1 MKDFWYY
8 YLRSMRLYYC
18 FVTGTATLAGCIA
31 ARGVKSV
38 HLPFWDW
45 RDAVVL
51 IIGFLAWG
59 VNQVVSDWFDRKE
72 DALNAPHRP
81 MVSGKLAPRPALIL
95 SGSLMAL
102 FAVMAY
108 LVSPVSLLILIVG
121 GLLNLLYSQLKWI
134 PVLNTLIYGAAITCC
149 TFFGLS
155 AHCDLMGNG
164 GHWILPVLCFWG
176 LPPHIL
182 MCHNSYFKD
191 IEGDRAAG
199 LRTLPALF
207 PRFSWWLGMILSAG
221 WTLFLALIPEITL
234 LREAGKLFRIGFN
247 WYPLIRVL
255 TLFGFLCMMLYL
267 TLRLFVSLHK
277 KEYHPATR
285 LNCQL
290 CVAWLFAAPGMFYR
304 PLWLTGAFVSV
315 LLIEILYRWYPD
327 EKE

>member
-1 MKDFWYY
+1 MRQFLHY

-18 FVTGTATLAGCIA
+18 FVTGTATLAGCVA

-81 MVSGKLAPRPALIL
+81 MVTGELAPRPALIL

-121 GLLNLLYSQLKWI
+121 GLLNLLYSLLKWV
-134 PVLNTLIYGAAITCC
+134 PVLDTLIYATAITCC

-164 GHWILPVLCFWG
+164 GHWILPVLCFWSTFLLYSMMFSPG
-176 LPPHIL
+176 SHSLP
-182 MCHNSYFKD
+182 
-191 IEGDRAAG
+191 ER
-199 LRTLPALF
+199 
-207 PRFSWWLGMILSAG
+207 
-221 WTLFLALIPEITL
+221 L
-234 LREAGKLFRIGFN
+234 L
-247 WYPLIRVL
+247 
-255 TLFGFLCMMLYL
+255 LFGFLLMMVYL
-267 TLRLFVSLHK
+267 TCQLFRRLWK
-277 KEYHPATR
+277 KECHAATR

-290 CVAWLFAAPGMFYR
+290 CVTWLWMIPSAFSPYWLIGMF
-304 PLWLTGAFVSV
+304 ASV

>member
-18 FVTGTATLAGCIA
+18 FVTGTATLVGCIA

-45 RDAVVL
+45 CDAAVIV
-51 IIGFLAWG
+51 IGFLAWG
-59 VNQVVSDWFDRKE
+59 VNQIVSDWFDRKE

-81 MVSGKLAPRPALIL
+81 MVTGELPLRPALIL
-95 SGSLMAL
+95 STSLMAL
-102 FAVMAY
+102 FAVTAY

-121 GLLNLLYSQLKWI
+121 GLLNMLYSLLKWV
-134 PVLNTLIYGAAITCC
+134 PVLDTLIYGAAITCC
-149 TFFGLS
+149 SFFGLS

-164 GHWILPVLCFWG
+164 GHWILPVLCIWC
-176 LPPHIL
+176 LPPHVL

-199 LRTLPALF
+199 LRTLPVLF
-207 PRFSWWLGMILSAG
+207 PRFSLWLGMILSGG
-221 WTLFLALIPEITL
+221 WTLQSAFLLYSMMFSPRSQQSLTEWL
-234 LREAGKLFRIGFN
+234 L
-247 WYPLIRVL
+247 
-255 TLFGFLCMMLYL
+255 LFGFPLMMVYL
-267 TLRLFVSLHK
+267 TFQLFRHLWK
-277 KEYHPATR
+277 KDYHSATR

-290 CVAWLFAAPGMFYR
+290 CVAWLWLIPTAFSPYWLIGM
-304 PLWLTGAFVSV
+304 LASV
-315 LLIEILYRWYPD
+315 LLIELIYRWYPD

>member
-81 MVSGKLAPRPALIL
+81 MVSGRLAPRPALIL

-102 FAVMAY
+102 FAVTAY
-108 LVSPVSLLILIVG
+108 LVSPMSLAILIVG
-121 GLLNLLYSQLKWI
+121 GLLNVLYSLLKWV
-134 PVLNTLIYGAAITCC
+134 PVLDTLIYATAITCC

-199 LRTLPALF
+199 LRTLPVLF
-207 PRFSWWLGMILSAG
+207 PRFSLWLGMILSVG
-221 WTLFLALIPEITL
+221 WTLLSAFLLYSMMFSPGSHSLPERL
-234 LREAGKLFRIGFN
+234 L
-247 WYPLIRVL
+247 
-255 TLFGFLCMMLYL
+255 LFGFLLMMVYL
-267 TLRLFVSLHK
+267 TCQLFRRLWK
-277 KEYHPATR
+277 KECHAATR

-290 CVAWLFAAPGMFYR
+290 CVSWLWMIPSAFSPYWLIGMF
-304 PLWLTGAFVSV
+304 ASV

>member
-45 RDAVVL
+45 RDAAVL

-59 VNQVVSDWFDRKE
+59 VNQIVSDWFDRKE

-81 MVSGKLAPRPALIL
+81 MVSGRLAPRPALIL

-102 FAVMAY
+102 FAVTAY
-108 LVSPVSLLILIVG
+108 FVSPLSLLILIVG
-121 GLLNLLYSQLKWI
+121 GLLNMLYSVLKWV
-134 PVLNTLIYGAAITCC
+134 PVLNTLIYGLAITCC

-155 AHCDLMGNG
+155 AHFDFMADCQYMFL
-164 GHWILPVLCFWG
+164 LFLCSWV

-199 LRTLPALF
+199 LRTLPVLF
-207 PRFSWWLGMILSAG
+207 PRFSLWLGMILSGG
-221 WTLFLALIPEITL
+221 WTLQTVFMLYSMMLSPGSHSLTERL
-234 LREAGKLFRIGFN
+234 L
-247 WYPLIRVL
+247 
-255 TLFGFLCMMLYL
+255 LFGFILVLLYL
-267 TLRLFVSLHK
+267 TCQLFRHLWK
-277 KEYHPATR
+277 KDYHRATR

-290 CVAWLFAAPGMFYR
+290 CVAWLWMIPSAFSPYWLIGM
-304 PLWLTGAFVSV
+304 LASV

>member
-31 ARGVKSV
+31 ARGVTEHLSV
-38 HLPFWDW
+38 WDW
-45 RDAVVL
+45 RDTAVIV
-51 IIGFLAWG
+51 IGFLAWG

-81 MVSGKLAPRPALIL
+81 MVTGELAPRPALIL

-121 GLLNLLYSQLKWI
+121 GLLNLLYSVLKWV
-134 PVLNTLIYGAAITCC
+134 PVLNALVYGAAIFCC
-149 TFFGLS
+149 TLFGLS

-199 LRTLPALF
+199 LRTLPVLF
-207 PRFSWWLGMILSAG
+207 PLFSLWLGMILSVG
-221 WTLFLALIPEITL
+221 WTLLSAFLLYSMMFSPGSLPERL
-234 LREAGKLFRIGFN
+234 L
-247 WYPLIRVL
+247 
-255 TLFGFLCMMLYL
+255 LFGFLLMMVYL
-267 TLRLFVSLHK
+267 ICQLFRRLWK

-290 CVAWLFAAPGMFYR
+290 CVAWLWMIPSAFSPYWLIGMFV
-304 PLWLTGAFVSV
+304 FV